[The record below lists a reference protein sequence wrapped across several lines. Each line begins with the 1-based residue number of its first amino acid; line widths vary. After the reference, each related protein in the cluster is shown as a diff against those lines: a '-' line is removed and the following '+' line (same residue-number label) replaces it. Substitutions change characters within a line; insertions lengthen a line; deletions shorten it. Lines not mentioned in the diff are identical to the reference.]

1 MPPIDQ
7 WVVFEPLAG
16 SPVAIAALLL
26 AALYL
31 RGAHERVEGELVAE
45 GGGDGPLAAAPCLL
59 RPHEGLKVVAC
70 ADVGSRELEQN
81 PGLDSR
87 RQAREYR
94 QIHVQVCCVSKVS
107 PLKTCSMRDGHGPL
121 NGLQLLTLCAV

>member
-31 RGAHERVEGELVAE
+31 RGAIR
-45 GGGDGPLAAAPCLL
+45 
-59 RPHEGLKVVAC
+59 
-70 ADVGSRELEQN
+70 
-81 PGLDSR
+81 
-87 RQAREYR
+87 
-94 QIHVQVCCVSKVS
+94 
-107 PLKTCSMRDGHGPL
+107 M
-121 NGLQLLTLCAV
+121 